1 MRASVISIEL
11 CSRGYLTRYLSEN
24 LLHWPSD
31 HGHSNNCREW
41 HEIPFLSNKMIM
53 VIFLEVNHMQ
63 EIRSFN
69 KETMMHTDEVH
80 VACPCCKNKRLFD
93 ADPMTE
99 GIIKIKCPICKSVI
113 AVSFHHKSICTER
126 IAV

>member
-1 MRASVISIEL
+1 
-11 CSRGYLTRYLSEN
+11 
-24 LLHWPSD
+24 
-31 HGHSNNCREW
+31 
-41 HEIPFLSNKMIM
+41 
-53 VIFLEVNHMQ
+53 MQ
-63 EIRSFN
+63 EIRSSN
-69 KETMMHTDEVH
+69 KKNMVHTDEVH

-113 AVSFHHKSICTER
+113 AVSFHHKNIRTER